1 MSCKNAGNF
10 FAPDQDVRKKKK
22 RQTQCL
28 ICGGFVDE
36 FRYLI

>member
-10 FAPDQDVRKKKK
+10 FASDQDVRKKDKT
-22 RQTQCL
+22 RCL

-36 FRYLI
+36 FQYLI